1 MLHKY
6 ELFLLQ
12 LTSMPINKPPAF
24 LGIVLC
30 DSFFFY
36 YFAGSLI
43 LCEVSYHESGTVP
56 NAEDM
61 TQNKMYKVSL

>member
-1 MLHKY
+1 
-6 ELFLLQ
+6 
-12 LTSMPINKPPAF
+12 MPINKPPAF